1 MQTIPQMRDYNYSD
15 GLCLK
20 FIVTHRDKEAV
31 QSCFGHWVAHED
43 VNNWSEK
50 CHIMNGTFIA
60 PVALASPPSSGN
72 TWVRGLLEQ
81 ATGICTGA
89 IYCDRRLVKGGFYG
103 EYICS
108 GPVLAVKLQFP
119 FTLGTNYD
127 FDVPV
132 STAVQQLSQVCYCFA
147 SKC

>member
-1 MQTIPQMRDYNYSD
+1 MGDYNCSD

-20 FIVTHRDKEAV
+20 FMVTHRDKEAV
-31 QSCFGHWVAHED
+31 QSCYGHWVAHED

-50 CHIMNGTFIA
+50 CHFMNGTFRA

-81 ATGICTGA
+81 ATWICTGA
-89 IYCDRRLVKGGFYG
+89 ICCDSRLVKGGFYG
-103 EYICS
+103 ECVCS
-108 GPVLAVKLQFP
+108 GTVLAVKFHSL
-119 FTLGTNYD
+119 FTLGTNYY

-132 STAVQQLSQVCYCFA
+132 STTVQQLSQVCYCH
-147 SKC
+147 KCRRG